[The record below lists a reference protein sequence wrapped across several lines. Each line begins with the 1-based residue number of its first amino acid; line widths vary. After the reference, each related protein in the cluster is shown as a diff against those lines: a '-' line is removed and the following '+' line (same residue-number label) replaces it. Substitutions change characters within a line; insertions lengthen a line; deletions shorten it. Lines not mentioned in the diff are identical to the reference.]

1 MRIFASDI
9 VYSAARMDFSIYDT
23 LLSLPLFQG
32 LSKHDF
38 EEILEKVRFDFSA
51 VHADET
57 FIRSG
62 EQCFHFVFLLNG
74 RTMSHRATADGK
86 FEFSE
91 EIEAPAM
98 IEPHSLFGLNPTF
111 KRTYS
116 ACGDIGILKIEKQY
130 LYSQLYRYSICR
142 MNLLNMLSGR
152 IQNIESG
159 LWELRATTIRERI
172 ANIVAGLSEN
182 GNGRKEVRVKMDD
195 LAAILGETR
204 LNVSR
209 TLNELEKDGKII
221 LKRGGFTALSPNLKK
236 DECND

>member
-74 RTMSHRATADGK
+74 RIMSHRATADGK

-142 MNLLNMLSGR
+142 MNLLNMLCGR
-152 IQNIESG
+152 IQNMESQIWDLHG
-159 LWELRATTIRERI
+159 TTIRERLTDM
-172 ANIVAGLSEN
+172 VRTLSETPS
-182 GNGRKEVRVKMDD
+182 GRKEIHVRMED
-195 LAAILGETR
+195 LAEILGETR
-204 LNVSR
+204 LNVSKV
-209 TLNELEKDGKII
+209 LNGMAAEGKAQ
-221 LKRGGFTALSPNLKK
+221 LRRGGFIIPALETL
-236 DECND
+236 